1 MINDVQETSNLGR
14 SNKMTLSKSGTLK
27 VPAIEPLIPNGKIQI
42 LSAEL
47 QSPHLINARIDSKE
61 IKTNTLIVT
70 GTSDMNGDVYVDGS
84 INVRGSV
91 IGSGPYI
98 DTSDARFKTNVLTIN
113 DALKL
118 VQELNGVSDNQSNI

>member
-1 MINDVQETSNLGR
+1 
-14 SNKMTLSKSGTLK
+14 MTLSKSGTLK

-98 DTSDARFKTNVLTIN
+98 DTSDARFKTNVITIN

-118 VQELNGVSDNQSNI
+118 VKELNGVSDNQSNI